1 MLNKE
6 RVKQT
11 MLDLEQRR
19 FDASKDA
26 YLGYVSSA
34 RLDRT
39 EPIENDELAQAAFA
53 RDLSEAFDEPVH
65 SHADKIAKLQRIDF
79 GPKSAVEEGAIV
91 KVGGR
96 QFVIAVATD
105 RFSCDGLELMGI
117 SAQAPLYA
125 AIEGKKAG
133 ETCRFNG
140 RDIEIEAVI

>member
-1 MLNKE
+1 MDKE

-11 MLDLEQRR
+11 MLELEQQQ
-19 FDASKDA
+19 FDTSRDA

-53 RDLSEAFDEPVH
+53 RDLSEAFDEPLH
-65 SHADKIAKLQRIDF
+65 AHADKIAKLRQIDF

-91 KVGGR
+91 KVAGR
-96 QFVIAVATD
+96 QFVVAVATD
-105 RFSCDGLELMGI
+105 RFSCDGQELMGI
-117 SAQAPLYA
+117 SAQAPVYA
-125 AIEGKKAG
+125 AIEGKRAG
-133 ETCRFNG
+133 ETCSFNG

>member
-1 MLNKE
+1 MDKE

-11 MLDLEQRR
+11 MLELEQQR
-19 FDASKDA
+19 FDTSRDA

-65 SHADKIAKLQRIDF
+65 THADKIAKLKRIDF

-91 KVGGR
+91 KIAGR
-96 QFVIAVATD
+96 QFVVAVATD
-105 RFSCDGLELMGI
+105 SFTCDGNELMGI

-125 AIEGKKAG
+125 AIEGKQAG
-133 ETCRFNG
+133 ETCSFND